1 MSIYQAH
8 LIRLYLV
15 CISLRETRKARRGGI
30 QRNHDEYHANGFLV
44 ELAPSEEGQRFNK
57 TWYLPML
64 KSRINLEILELHGMT
79 SQQLMVYHL
88 TTTYT
93 KVYIAR
99 IVLQQ
104 YTVQVQR
111 TSIWFGGDIEKIF
124 HQAMV
129 REDYQDAQKCL

>member
-1 MSIYQAH
+1 MVPSNVEKPNKPGN
-8 LIRLYLV
+8 IRV
-15 CISLRETRKARRGGI
+15 AW
-30 QRNHDEYHANGFLV
+30 DDV
-44 ELAPSEEGQRFNK
+44 
-57 TWYLPML
+57 
-64 KSRINLEILELHGMT
+64 
-79 SQQLMVYHL
+79 QQLMVYHL

-93 KVYIAR
+93 KVYISR

-129 REDYQDAQKCL
+129 KEDYQDAQKCL